1 MPEQADQR
9 SGASQLCSDDP
20 GAWLALLD
28 GLVAPDQLVTIAS
41 RGAACPR
48 WQRLR
53 GESFWQRL
61 VLLQLAHEAELRDV
75 MREAEVGTSP
85 RVLEIGCGA
94 GMLSRLLMLEGA
106 ASVDG
111 LERDDSASPLW
122 DKVAGAGCADDV
134 RFHAGRLAGPYPF
147 PDDSFDLVWLSG
159 YWFPRALAEL
169 RRVLRPG
176 GRIVVTMSGLV
187 PYVSYPSDPG
197 LEARL
202 HAAYRRGYDAMHT
215 KAAAFLRHRTLYGQL
230 RANASVLLDLKVRTV
245 LVERWA
251 PLPPL
256 MVEHCCQN
264 FALFVGGLLADHADE
279 SDWNEVARCYDP
291 AGGWLFDRPDA
302 YVLQTMLVA
311 RARLAG

>member
-1 MPEQADQR
+1 MPERA
-9 SGASQLCSDDP
+9 GAPPLCSDDP
-20 GAWLALLD
+20 ERWLALLG
-28 GLVAPDQLVTIAS
+28 GLVAPDELVATAS
-41 RGAACPR
+41 RGATCPE

-53 GESFWQRL
+53 HASFWQRL
-61 VLLQLAHEAELRDV
+61 VLLQLAHEPELRDV
-75 MREAEVGTSP
+75 MRAAGVGAGP

-111 LERDDSASPLW
+111 VERDDSASQLW
-122 DKVAGAGCADDV
+122 DEVVGFDYADDV
-134 RFHAGRLAGPYPF
+134 RLCAGRVAGPYPF

-159 YWFPRALAEL
+159 YWFPRVLPEL

-176 GRIVVTMSGLV
+176 GTIVVTQSGLV

-202 HAAYRRGYDAMHT
+202 HAAYRRGYDTMHP

-230 RANASVLLDLKVRTV
+230 RARRDVLLGLEVRNV
-245 LVERWA
+245 LVERWS
-251 PLPPL
+251 PLPRL

-264 FALFVGGLLADHADE
+264 FALFIGGLLAEHASAADFDE
-279 SDWNEVARCYDP
+279 LARLYDP
-291 AGGWLFDRPDA
+291 AVGWLFEHRDA
-302 YVLQTMLVA
+302 YILQTMLVA
-311 RARLAG
+311 TARLAG